1 MGDVLSAEYYLA
13 GASDGEVTAE
23 TRDSIDTS
31 VDIVDDGLETNRMDA
46 TAIGSVEDSKLARGT

>member
-1 MGDVLSAEYYLA
+1 MLSAEYYFA

-31 VDIVDDGLETNRMDA
+31 VDTVDDGLETNRTDA
-46 TAIGSVEDSKLARGT
+46 TAIGSDEDSKLARGT